1 MKIFT
6 FFKKIVL
13 GTILFIIKEV
23 FSFIIKFSLFLI
35 LIVGVIGA
43 ILKYSSK
50 DETIVLKENSVVVVD
65 LGKEYKEKLEG
76 LPKFLIEGE
85 INFYSLLIKLNSIK
99 NDNKVKGV
107 LLKLDNMTLDRGQ
120 IEELS
125 GKLEELRK
133 NNKMVL
139 AYANNMNNRNYSLAL
154 ASDKIIMPPTMS
166 ANVNITG
173 YYNELAYYKG
183 LADKL
188 GIK

>member
-1 MKIFT
+1 
-6 FFKKIVL
+6 
-13 GTILFIIKEV
+13 
-23 FSFIIKFSLFLI
+23 
-35 LIVGVIGA
+35 
-43 ILKYSSK
+43 
-50 DETIVLKENSVVVVD
+50 
-65 LGKEYKEKLEG
+65 
-76 LPKFLIEGE
+76 
-85 INFYSLLIKLNSIK
+85 
-99 NDNKVKGV
+99 
-107 LLKLDNMTLDRGQ
+107 MTLDRGQ

-188 GIK
+188 GIKFM